1 MSDNNVK
8 LIKEVDGGMVT
19 VPAMVLQDLVHNCEL
34 AVAGMGRGEEV
45 VGEQC
50 RELQRYLNAL
60 LPTDYVDPNEGFT
73 LEEFDNVMHVN
84 FGNRDQS

>member
-1 MSDNNVK
+1 MSDINVK

-34 AVAGMGRGEEV
+34 AVAGMGKGEEI

-60 LPTDYVDPNEGFT
+60 LPTDYVDPCEDFT
-73 LEEFDNVMHVN
+73 LEDFDNVFHAD
-84 FGNRDQS
+84 FGNRDKS